1 MVKKIKPDNNDMW
14 ILLMS
19 TIRYSMGR
27 RTYMSFLAGELV
39 IKYHSYL
46 TKNQLL
52 QIVEE
57 IERELKLS
65 EVNSN
70 YLGSKYD
77 HEGWKE
83 NLQKISQLI
92 ESL

>member
-1 MVKKIKPDNNDMW
+1 MNKPKPDNNDMW

-19 TIRYSMGR
+19 TIRYSIGR
-27 RTYMSFLAGELV
+27 KTYMSSLAGELV
-39 IKYHSYL
+39 LKYHPYL
-46 TKNQLL
+46 TKDQLL

-65 EVNSN
+65 EVNSD
-70 YLGSKYD
+70 YLGDKCD
-77 HEGWKE
+77 HESWKE
-83 NLQKISQLI
+83 NLQKINRLI